1 MVYLPSPHSMKD
13 TIKSIHSNP
22 NNIDILLT
30 IGAVKPVSNS
40 EANASCRLI
49 SVFPCDEKTLIPK
62 KSHENINKFVI
73 Y

>member
-30 IGAVKPVSNS
+30 IVAVKPVNS
-40 EANASCRLI
+40 EAHA
-49 SVFPCDEKTLIPK
+49 DK
-62 KSHENINKFVI
+62 
-73 Y
+73 